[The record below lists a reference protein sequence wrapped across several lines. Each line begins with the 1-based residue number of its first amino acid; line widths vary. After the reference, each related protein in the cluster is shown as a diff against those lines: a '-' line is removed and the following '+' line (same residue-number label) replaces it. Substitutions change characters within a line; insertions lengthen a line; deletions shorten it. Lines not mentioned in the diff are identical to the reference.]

1 MWLVRRDISRS
12 LRTWVASWI
21 RFFNWRSRDREN
33 YFILQKKK
41 HLEYAHG
48 RTCMVLGSTDPACHS
63 TLVLVEALDL
73 GQVCRRWTLHLE
85 TLLEERIKQVRGR
98 LRLLLFFI
106 SEWHIDVCTTSACT
120 KNRQLPPQC
129 LHADASLDFNHR
141 NHLGR
146 RWLCTH
152 HQIEPEPVETLPQ
165 QGGRAWCVVF

>member
-33 YFILQKKK
+33 YFILQKKQ

-48 RTCMVLGSTDPACHS
+48 RTWMVLGSTDPACHS

-85 TLLEERIKQVRGR
+85 TLLEERRWNKAGQRAAQTIAFFHQWVTHWRFHRICLRQEQATATTVSSCWR
-98 LRLLLFFI
+98 LSRLQPQ
-106 SEWHIDVCTTSACT
+106 
-120 KNRQLPPQC
+120 KPP
-129 LHADASLDFNHR
+129 R
-141 NHLGR
+141 
-146 RWLCTH
+146 
-152 HQIEPEPVETLPQ
+152 
-165 QGGRAWCVVF
+165 